1 MSKPILIV
9 SRWPSIPGHGGGT
22 EAVSGYR
29 RAVSAD
35 GEWWLVR
42 EKGFIGFLRRWE
54 WLPVNGAHVTMQE
67 TNEEPTDD

>member
-1 MSKPILIV
+1 MDQVLII

-42 EKGFIGFLRRWE
+42 ERGFIGWLRGWDWQRA
-54 WLPVNGAHVTMQE
+54 NGQFISIQE
-67 TNEEPTDD
+67 VQA